1 MPYPDTFYRRTLVPA
16 DPSAPF
22 DQLRGPAEADVVV
35 VGGGIAGVSA
45 AYELHQR
52 GFDVALIEARQIGF
66 GASGRNGGQ
75 LSPGFAAPLETLLKT
90 SGERDARALYD
101 LSREGVG
108 IVINTTR
115 ELNLRGVDPVPGVI
129 SVSRHPAQD
138 GMRALA
144 KRMHSWGRE
153 LTFLDTPEL
162 RELVHSPRFHTG
174 LLDPN
179 AYHIHPL
186 NYVTE
191 LARHLQR
198 QAVRIYENTPMTRL
212 QSTKGMTAANQE
224 ADHIVHT
231 PQGQIRARRV
241 VLCGSGYGG
250 AEFAPL
256 HRQILPV
263 ATYVVSTR
271 GLAQAEPILSTR
283 AAISDTRLSCD
294 YFRITPQGE
303 LLWGGDV
310 SGWPREPAHLA
321 QRMKARLIE
330 VFPQLEQ
337 IEIETAWTGL
347 MGYARHR
354 MPYLFETHPGLW
366 TLTALGGHGLNT
378 GPALA
383 RALAE
388 AIDGDPRRADLMRPY
403 GPRWNGGPF
412 GPFAAQAIAL
422 AARLSDHRKERPH

>member
-1 MPYPDTFYRRTLVPA
+1 MPHPDTFYSRTLTPA
-16 DPSAPF
+16 ETSDPFAP
-22 DQLRGPAEADVVV
+22 LRGPAEADVVV

-45 AYELHQR
+45 AFELQQR
-52 GFDVALIEARQIGF
+52 GFDVALIEAQQIGF

-75 LSPGFAAPLETLLKT
+75 LSPGFAAPLETLLTT

-101 LSREGVG
+101 LSREGVE
-108 IVINTTR
+108 IVIQNTR
-115 ELNLRGVDPVPGVI
+115 DLNLKGVDPVPGVI
-129 SVSRHPAQD
+129 SVSRHPERD
-138 GMRALA
+138 GMRAQA
-144 KRMHSWGRE
+144 KRMQSWGRE
-153 LTFLDTPEL
+153 LTFLDTAEL

-198 QAVRIYENTPMTRL
+198 HGVRIYENTPMIRL
-212 QSTKGMTAANQE
+212 ESIKDNQ
-224 ADHIVHT
+224 AGDHIVYT

-241 VLCGSGYGG
+241 ILCGSGYGG
-250 AEFAPL
+250 AEFTPL
-256 HRQILPV
+256 HRQILPI

-271 GLAQAEPILSTR
+271 GLAQAEPILSTQ

-310 SGWPREPAHLA
+310 SGWPREPANLA

-330 VFPQLEQ
+330 VFPQLKQ

-354 MPYLFETHPGLW
+354 MPYLFETRPGLW
-366 TLTALGGHGLNT
+366 TFTALGGHGLNT

-388 AIDGDPRRADLMRPY
+388 ALAGDPRRADLMRPY

-412 GPFAAQAIAL
+412 GPFAAQGIAL
-422 AARLSDHRKERPH
+422 AARLSDRRKERSKS